1 MTLFSNQEKYKHRMQ
16 DRAIT
21 AFLAEDSHKSSNVLV
36 TIPVCNEEMTIA
48 DVVKGVRA
56 NCEFDLLIIE
66 DGSTDSTA
74 SILKKLDIWVVTH
87 PINMGVYVI
96 LTGLEIGF
104 RMGYDYVLK
113 IDGDNQHDPKDI
125 LRLYNHAI
133 ETNADIVIGS
143 RHLSQFKANMFSFEG
158 SGMIFCSKLVS
169 LLSGQRVTDTTSGFK
184 VWSRKARDVMIK
196 EFKKGKLREDS
207 TYHVEEL
214 IIAARH
220 KLKIEEVEVVMR
232 EREFGESKSYA
243 KKKMWMFPINLIR
256 ATIRALR

>member
-1 MTLFSNQEKYKHRMQ
+1 MLFSNQEKHKQQMQ
-16 DRAIT
+16 DQAIT
-21 AFLAEDSHKSSNVLV
+21 AFLAEDSHRSSNVLV
-36 TIPVCNEEMTIA
+36 TIPVCNEEMSIA

-56 NCEFDLLIIE
+56 NCDFDLLIID
-66 DGSTDSTA
+66 DGSTDSTP
-74 SILKKLDIWVVTH
+74 SILKKLDVWVVTH
-87 PINMGVYVI
+87 PVNLGVYVI

-125 LRLYNHAI
+125 LRLYDHAT
-133 ETNADIVIGS
+133 ETDADIVIGS
-143 RHLSQFKANMFSFEG
+143 RHLSKFKANIFSFEG

-184 VWSRKARDVMIK
+184 VWSRGACDMIIK
-196 EFKKGKLREDS
+196 EFERGTLREDS

-214 IIAARH
+214 IIAARR
-220 KLKIEEVEVVMR
+220 KLKIEEVEVVMW

-243 KKKMWMFPINLIR
+243 KNKMWMFPINLIR
-256 ATIRALR
+256 ATMRALI

>member
-1 MTLFSNQEKYKHRMQ
+1 MLFSNQEKYKHRMQ
-16 DRAIT
+16 DQAIT

-56 NCEFDLLIIE
+56 NCEFDLLIID

-74 SILKKLDIWVVTH
+74 SILKKLDVLVVTH
-87 PINMGVYVI
+87 PINLGAYVI

-125 LRLYNHAI
+125 ARLYKRAT
-133 ETNADIVIGS
+133 ETKADIVIGS
-143 RHLSQFKANMFSFEG
+143 RHLSKFNANIFSFEG

-169 LLSGQRVTDTTSGFK
+169 LLSGQHVTDTTSGFK
-184 VWSRKARDVMIK
+184 VWSRKACDVMIK

-220 KLKIEEVEVVMR
+220 KLKIGEVEVVMR

-256 ATIRALR
+256 ATIRALI